1 MIVLLYKKCE
11 IYGKIQVFTL
21 FSREIAIVV
30 IYGFF
35 A

>member
-1 MIVLLYKKCE
+1 MIVLLYKKFE

-21 FSREIAIVV
+21 FSREFAIVV
-30 IYGFF
+30 IYAFC